1 MAIDWTTFT
10 LEVINFLVLV
20 WLLKRFL
27 YQPVIEVLGRRQAGV
42 TRTLEEARRVEAEA
56 AERRTQFERRLADWE
71 AEKARLRAGLQAEL
85 ETERGR
91 QLSALSRTLVAERE
105 RQRAQEDHRAAEQRR
120 ELEAQ
125 AILQA
130 RRFATRLLSRLAGPE
145 LEGRLIEVFIA
156 DLTQPPGDERAGE
169 DRFAGL
175 DLTALDEEGRARIIS
190 AFPVAKAQR
199 QRLAA
204 ALTARLG
211 RPLPLDW
218 AEDGSL
224 LAGLRLTLGPWQL
237 NLSLADELDAFAQ
250 AGNHAG

>member
-27 YQPVIEVLGRRQAGV
+27 YQPVLGVLGRRQAGV
-42 TRTLEEARRVEAEA
+42 AHTLAEARRAEAEA
-56 AERRTQFERRLADWE
+56 AERRDQFERRLADWE
-71 AEKARLRAGLQAEL
+71 TEKASLHAALQAEL
-85 ETERGR
+85 AAERGR
-91 QLSALSRTLVAERE
+91 QLQALSRTLGAERE
-105 RQRAQEDHRAAEQRR
+105 RQRAQEDHQAAELRR

-125 AILQA
+125 ALLQA

-156 DLTQPPGDERAGE
+156 DLAHPPGDESAPE
-169 DRFAGL
+169 DSFAGL
-175 DLTALDEEGRARIIS
+175 DVSALGAEGRVGITS
-190 AFPVAKAQR
+190 AFPVAEAQR

-237 NLSLADELDAFAQ
+237 DLSLADELDAFARS
-250 AGNHAG
+250 GNHGG